1 MKKFGLIGFPVKG
14 SLSPLLFGA
23 AYQDRYAYD
32 LIEEPDF
39 GSAFR
44 KFIDGYDGVNVT
56 APFKEEA
63 FRKAD
68 IIDPVCRKIGA
79 TNLLVKE
86 EGGIHAYNSDYI
98 GIVRSIAG
106 AVLPDA
112 GVASG
117 NIQDAIYGAFGH
129 VPYALVAGCGGAGR
143 AAAIAAADLG
153 FKTILT
159 NRTPAKAQMIAESL
173 PEYGFSV
180 RPAESFPGLFW
191 ECDLIIYTVPGKT
204 DWIGMIPGH
213 IPAGREASPKF
224 ILEANYKTPSFSGAT
239 MSMLQG
245 ICPGLHYISGL
256 DWLLHQAAGGYRLFT
271 GEEPD
276 FKAMEQALTNHL

>member
-23 AYQDRYAYD
+23 AYQGRYAYD

-159 NRTPAKAQMIAESL
+159 NRTPAKAQ
-173 PEYGFSV
+173 
-180 RPAESFPGLFW
+180 
-191 ECDLIIYTVPGKT
+191 CDLIIYTVPGKT

-213 IPAGREASPKF
+213 IPAGKEASPKF

-276 FKAMEQALTNHL
+276 FKAMEQALTNRL